1 MGSLTHLQ
9 RSRKMKFLAVA
20 ATLVTL
26 SHAMP
31 ASQQTTVDCSG
42 EADGTFIADPS
53 DCSKFFVCSHG
64 EATSHQCVEPL
75 LFDPSQNV
83 CNWPSAVDCKVE
95 TTTTTTTTT
104 EPAPPIECPAG
115 KYSNQADPE
124 DCKWYYICKR
134 DGSYEHKKC
143 SFGKS
148 FDQRFHGFC
157 NWSLFVKCCMKYNN
171 SAC

>member
-42 EADGTFIADPS
+42 EADGTFIADPN

-83 CNWPSAVDCKVE
+83 CNWPSAVDCK
-95 TTTTTTTTT
+95 
-104 EPAPPIECPAG
+104 
-115 KYSNQADPE
+115 
-124 DCKWYYICKR
+124 WYYICKR

-157 NWSLFVKCCMKYNN
+157 N
-171 SAC
+171 